1 MSSDCR
7 ECRAGVEHCHGT
19 IIYHALRRSECTEG
33 ECDQPDGVL
42 HAFRIDCEALGC
54 RCGEATALAV

>member
-7 ECRAGVEHCHGT
+7 ECRADLAHCHGT
-19 IIYHALRRSECTEG
+19 IIFHPCSRAECTEDD
-33 ECDQPDGVL
+33 CHRPDGIP

-54 RCGEATALAV
+54 RCGEAVGLAV